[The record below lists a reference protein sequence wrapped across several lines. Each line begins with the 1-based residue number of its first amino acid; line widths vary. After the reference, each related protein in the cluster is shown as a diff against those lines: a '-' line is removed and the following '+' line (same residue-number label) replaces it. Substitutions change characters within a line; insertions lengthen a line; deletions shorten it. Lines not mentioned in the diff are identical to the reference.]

1 MLYYQLILH
10 FYLFFLQ
17 CAKTNMKTLT
27 LARYILEL
35 SLQHYEFVGKSQS
48 MMAAATLWL
57 AFKMNKSDSKW
68 VN

>member
-1 MLYYQLILH
+1 
-10 FYLFFLQ
+10 
-17 CAKTNMKTLT
+17 MKTLT